1 MKTICIVTI
10 LATLASIT
18 AVAFAEPPSE
28 YVTKNPDG
36 SIKTKGTYT
45 RNSEGK
51 VIRFNVVDS
60 QGKSLYSEIPYYS
73 QDGRIIRAD
82 RLLPDGSLDKVVVYL
97 TDKAIVLDTSGKV
110 VDTQGFSEDEFL
122 RASKAEQGAAANP

>member
-1 MKTICIVTI
+1 MKPTHIVTTLI
-10 LATLASIT
+10 ALASLT
-18 AVAFAEPPSE
+18 AAAFAELPSE

-51 VIRFNVVDS
+51 VTRFVVDS
-60 QGKSLYSEIPYYS
+60 QGKPLYSEIPNYS
-73 QDGRIIRAD
+73 YDGRIIRAD

-97 TDKAIVLDTSGKV
+97 TDKAVVLDTSGKV
-110 VDTQGFSEDEFL
+110 IDTQAFSEDEFL
-122 RASKAEQGAAANP
+122 QASKAEQGAAANP